1 MKIKN
6 IYMKDYLK
14 IIYLMDL
21 EELYCIVQNIIKE
34 NLKMENTMDM
44 VKKLIQM
51 EKLYKVNGKKVYFKI
66 ELFIIIYY
74 INNFI
79 IICNF

>member
-21 EELYCIVQNIIKE
+21 EELYLIVQNIIKE
-34 NLKMENTMDM
+34 NLKMVNTMDK
-44 VKKLIQM
+44 VK
-51 EKLYKVNGKKVYFKI
+51 N
-66 ELFIIIYY
+66 
-74 INNFI
+74 
-79 IICNF
+79 